1 MKKLL
6 LDMLEGD
13 IHFYPVIYEILLG
26 VIVVVNLFGDYSSN
40 VYAAKVSETGLFFC
54 NFGRL
59 INRLISVYLFKTLI
73 RRARFN
79 LSRTNR

>member
-13 IHFYPVIYEILLG
+13 IHFYPVSYEILPG
-26 VIVVVNLFGDYSSN
+26 VIVVVNLFGDCSGN

>member
-6 LDMLEGD
+6 LDTLEGD
-13 IHFYPVIYEILLG
+13 IHFYPVIYEILPG

>member
-13 IHFYPVIYEILLG
+13 IHFYPVSYEILPG
-26 VIVVVNLFGDYSSN
+26 VIVVVNLFGDCSGN

-59 INRLISVYLFKTLI
+59 SNRLISVYLFKTLI

>member
-1 MKKLL
+1 
-6 LDMLEGD
+6 MLEGD
-13 IHFYPVIYEILLG
+13 IHFYPVSYEILPG
-26 VIVVVNLFGDYSSN
+26 VIVVVNLFGDCSGN
-40 VYAAKVSETGLFFC
+40 VYAAKVSETGLFFS

>member
-13 IHFYPVIYEILLG
+13 IHFYPVIYEILPG
-26 VIVVVNLFGDYSSN
+26 VIVVANLFGDYSSN

>member
-13 IHFYPVIYEILLG
+13 IHFYPVIYEILPG

-40 VYAAKVSETGLFFC
+40 VYAAKVSETGLFF
-54 NFGRL
+54 L
-59 INRLISVYLFKTLI
+59 ILD
-73 RRARFN
+73 A
-79 LSRTNR
+79 

>member
-13 IHFYPVIYEILLG
+13 IHFYPVIYEILPG

-73 RRARFN
+73 RRATFN